1 MAGYAEHLSSNAA
14 LVAAIPPAQYGWA
27 AGATG
32 VAISVKDWDH
42 ITVIIETGA
51 GAFGAIPNPEAVTLT
66 QDVSVTP
73 TAAVKA
79 LPFTKYFTNEA
90 NVANPALV
98 EIACT
103 SGFALLAANAIYA
116 IEVDADTLD
125 ADNRFTS
132 MRLQIS
138 DAQKFEMYG
147 AKYILTKGRFVGP
160 VGDMHNARID

>member
-1 MAGYAEHLSSNAA
+1 MGDYAEHLSSNAA
-14 LVAAIPPAQYGWA
+14 IVAAIQPAQYGWA

-51 GAFGAIPNPEAVTLT
+51 GAFGAVPNPEAVTLT

-79 LPFTKYFTNEA
+79 LPFTRYFTNEA
-90 NVANPALV
+90 NVASSTLV
-98 EIACT
+98 GIACA
-103 SGFALLAANAIYA
+103 SAFPLLAANAIYA
-116 IEVDADTLD
+116 IEVDADVLD

-147 AKYILTKGRFVGP
+147 AKYILTKGRFIGP
-160 VGDMHNARID
+160 VGDMHNARLD